1 MGPSVVLQQIYGA
14 SSLTISQYAKPCETS
29 CAIVSPVE
37 VYQIY
42 LVIMGILRKSSTSGD
57 VPKGHCALY
66 VGESQKNRFF
76 VPVSYLNQPSFQDLL
91 AQAEE
96 EFGFDH
102 PMGGLT
108 IHCKED
114 VFIDLTG
121 RLRRL

>member
-1 MGPSVVLQQIYGA
+1 M
-14 SSLTISQYAKPCETS
+14 
-29 CAIVSPVE
+29 
-37 VYQIY
+37 Y
-42 LVIMGILRKSSTSGD
+42 LAIMGILRRSSTSGG
-57 VPKGHCALY
+57 VPKGHCAVY
-66 VGESQKNRFF
+66 VGESQKKRFV

-96 EFGFDH
+96 EFGFDP

-114 VFIDLTG
+114 VFINLTS